1 MVTLILSIVLTAQ
14 STMVSESGFSSLNNN
29 THHLI
34 DPTLELSVNDVL
46 KDYTS
51 NQTRR
56 ASSLSLGFDDAAHW
70 FIASAENS
78 TTTTKWILEFEYPLL
93 DFIDIYTVRSDGSVE
108 QTRIGDRF
116 PFSER
121 YFPSR
126 FLHLPLD
133 VAQNETVTLL
143 WRIQTKTSLIAGARI
158 APESIWKS
166 RTQESVQAFLSMASF
181 RSPACS
187 SYWGFGPATEA
198 PLLSV
203 LLQEVFYSV
212 MPHSMVSVLS
222 SSMRFQR

>member
-158 APESIWKS
+158 APESIWVKS
-166 RTQESVQAFLSMASF
+166 RTKESPSSSLEPSASS
-181 RSPACS
+181 SPSCACS
-187 SYWGFGPATEA
+187 GFWGSGPATEA
-198 PLLSV
+198 P
-203 LLQEVFYSV
+203 FT
-212 MPHSMVSVLS
+212 
-222 SSMRFQR
+222 

>member
-70 FIASAENS
+70 FIASVENS

-158 APESIWKS
+158 APESLFGS
-166 RTQESVQAFLSMASF
+166 NLAQPNPSSSFEPSASS
-181 RSPACS
+181 SPSCACS
-187 SYWGFGPATEA
+187 WFYLSGPAIEA
-198 PLLSV
+198 LLLS
-203 LLQEVFYSV
+203 
-212 MPHSMVSVLS
+212 
-222 SSMRFQR
+222 RFCCRNCPNS

>member
-108 QTRIGDRF
+108 QTRVGDRF

-143 WRIQTKTSLIAGARI
+143 WRIQTQDQLDRWSQDC
-158 APESIWKS
+158 P
-166 RTQESVQAFLSMASF
+166 
-181 RSPACS
+181 
-187 SYWGFGPATEA
+187 
-198 PLLSV
+198 
-203 LLQEVFYSV
+203 
-212 MPHSMVSVLS
+212 
-222 SSMRFQR
+222 